1 MTAFRKACMKH
12 STHLPRLRP
21 TAPSWQRRK
30 RGRAVVPFGFLSVSL
45 SSGRRRCRRCAPGV
59 GCRECRFVFATAPSL
74 PLVGCKGVADGPC
87 IPDGNCSS
95 RTWQDSG
102 NSLGSSLPRLSSTLL
117 AASLSACRDH
127 PSETRLIPAPCI
139 SLTNS
144 SFPTSPAVTSGT
156 QVRTN
161 MEQYAQ
167 LNNATCVVQHWGI
180 VL

>member
-1 MTAFRKACMKH
+1 MAKTQTWPCSCSL
-12 STHLPRLRP
+12 STY
-21 TAPSWQRRK
+21 
-30 RGRAVVPFGFLSVSL
+30 FSVSL
-45 SSGRRRCRRCAPGV
+45 FSGLRRCRRCAPGV

-74 PLVGCKGVADGPC
+74 PLVGCEGVADGPC

-102 NSLGSSLPRLSSTLL
+102 NSLGPSLPRLSSTLL
-117 AASLSACRDH
+117 APSLSACRDG
-127 PSETRLIPAPCI
+127 PSETRLILAPCI

-167 LNNATCVVQHWGI
+167 LNNATCVV
-180 VL
+180 